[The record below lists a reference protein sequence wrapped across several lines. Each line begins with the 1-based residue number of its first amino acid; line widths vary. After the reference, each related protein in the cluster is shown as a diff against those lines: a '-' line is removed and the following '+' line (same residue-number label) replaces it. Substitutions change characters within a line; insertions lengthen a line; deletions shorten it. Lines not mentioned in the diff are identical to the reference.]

1 MVIGTDAYGFIA
13 EQYNRPLVVAG
24 FEPLDLLQGVTML
37 VEQKIAALSAV
48 ENQYR
53 RVVPDAGNERAQR
66 AIAEVF
72 SVEGDSEWRG
82 LGLIAESGVR
92 LTPAYR
98 AFDAEAHFRPQ
109 PQQVCD
115 DPRPAVARCSQANAN
130 RISARYL
137 AIPVT
142 RKRRLAR

>member
-1 MVIGTDAYGFIA
+1 
-13 EQYNRPLVVAG
+13 
-24 FEPLDLLQGVTML
+24 
-37 VEQKIAALSAV
+37 KIAALSAV

-53 RVVPDAGNERAQR
+53 RLVPDAGNRRAQQ
-66 AIAEVF
+66 AIADVF

-82 LGLIAESGVR
+82 LGLIAESGVH

-115 DPRPAVARCSQANAN
+115 DPHA
-130 RISARYL
+130 
-137 AIPVT
+137 
-142 RKRRLAR
+142 